1 MEGRVSVGGHAL
13 ETVASRVES
22 WQRAGATHV
31 SLNTMGAGFAS
42 VDAHLEVLARVADAL
57 DLAVLRD

>member
-1 MEGRVSVGGHAL
+1 
-13 ETVASRVES
+13 
-22 WQRAGATHV
+22 
-31 SLNTMGAGFAS
+31 MGAGFAS